1 MDLSQYLSMFF
12 EESKEHLQ
20 ALNDHLMTLEKDPTH
35 LQSVQ
40 EIFRSAHTLKG
51 MAATMGFNQMAS
63 MTHKMENAL
72 DLIRNGQQQVTP
84 RLLDALFYSFDML
97 EKQLE
102 SIAESGTDETVD
114 VTEALNRLHQAVSEE
129 IPAAL
134 FTEPTAAVEQVKET
148 IHVQT
153 TLHLSDYVLEIIHQS
168 TQSGFQAWDI
178 RVKLDASCVMKAVR
192 AYMIHAELEQLGEI
206 LYTEPSVSEMELE
219 SFDSDLRFLLI
230 SQREL
235 GEIQNRVASVG
246 EVATVDIAP
255 FQVASKPMVS
265 EPEVRSQPKQAVEEH
280 KKQTPMS
287 KTMRVDLTKLDQL
300 MNLFSEWVIDRSRL
314 EQIAKEIARP
324 DLTETVE
331 HISRLG
337 AELQSNVMSIRMT
350 PVETVFNRFP
360 RMIRDL
366 SRDLA
371 KKVEFT
377 VLGAETELDRTV
389 IDEIGEPLVHMLRNA
404 LDHGLESP
412 AERVAQGKPEV
423 GTLELKAYHS
433 GNRVFIEIREDG
445 RGIDK
450 AKVLQKA
457 LEKRLVTEVEA
468 ASYGDE
474 QIHDLIFSPGFST
487 AEIVSDI
494 SGRGVGLDVVK
505 TKIESLGGRIIT
517 RSRIHQGTTFIIEL
531 PLTLSIIQA
540 MLVKLAGTTYAVP
553 LSSVIETA
561 MVKREEIVDIHNIP
575 YVSFREQW
583 VPFIDAVALF
593 EHRQQQEVSEFP
605 MVIIKTGEHTAALGV
620 DVLLGQ
626 QEIVLKSLGSYLSG
640 NVPGISGATILGDG
654 QIALLVDTHSIMR
667 TGKGGMNHAYGA

>member
-129 IPAAL
+129 IPAA
-134 FTEPTAAVEQVKET
+134 PAAAVEQVEET

-153 TLHLSDYVLEIIHQS
+153 TLHLSDYVLEIIQQS
-168 TQSGFQAWDI
+168 THSGFQAWDI
-178 RVKLDASCVMKAVR
+178 RVMLDASCVMKAVR

-206 LYTEPSVSEMELE
+206 LHTEPSVSEMELE